1 MPPLNSNL
9 MKTQDKKQTLQQFFE
24 LLIFNG
30 YSIAEYMGKP
40 LSYYDFDKVIKR
52 IETLEQEQN
61 EQYN

>member
-1 MPPLNSNL
+1 
-9 MKTQDKKQTLQQFFE
+9 MKPTDKKQILAQFFE

-40 LSYYDFDKVIKR
+40 LSYFNFDKIEIAIEGLIK
-52 IETLEQEQN
+52 EQN